1 MTAENNIFGTLK
13 IYGSG
18 LLNSYSQIFF
28 SNNKTFAVLLII
40 ISFFDIGAGLSGALA
55 VVVSQITATL
65 FNFNK
70 ELIRDGSYTYNS
82 LMVGIALGMFY
93 DFNMSFFIL
102 LLITSI
108 LTLFITIWFI
118 INLSKKGLPFLSL
131 PFLFGIWVVILGAQN
146 FAALDLHPKEMLS
159 LVRWFPE
166 LFTSVSDTI
175 STLPFADVIHMY
187 FRSLGAIFF
196 QFNDL
201 AGLIIA
207 IGILIYSR
215 IAFGLSVF
223 GFLIGY
229 GFYAYYGGDFS
240 QLIYSYIGFNFIL
253 TGIALGGFFVVPSS
267 KSYLML
273 LFTIPVIALSISA
286 SHTIFSY
293 FNLPLYSL
301 PFNIVTLLFLAI
313 MGSRLKASG
322 LALVTVQQFSPEKN
336 HYKHLNSVSRFKKDT
351 YYHIALPIMGNW
363 NISQGYAGDI
373 THKGDWQH
381 ALDFDVLDE
390 DENSYQDPGL
400 EVKDFYCYDLPV
412 IAPADGYVV
421 DILDGID
428 DNEINEVNL
437 EDNWGN
443 TIIIKHGDYIFT
455 KLSHIK
461 KESFKVAIGDHVKKG
476 QVIGKCGSSGRSP
489 EPHLHFQLQ
498 ATPYID
504 SKTLEYPISYYL
516 TKEKKGYEFHQFD
529 IPKEKE
535 IVTNVKTTKLL
546 TDAFGLVPGKLLYFD
561 YEGEEVKWEVFTN
574 VYNQTYIYCHTTKS
588 TAYFVNNKTVF
599 YFTDYFGNKGT
610 LLQHFYFGAQKVL
623 LGYYKNI
630 ELNDSLMIDGFF
642 NKLITSLHD
651 FTAPFFHYCRVKYH
665 FSFSDIDNEH
675 NPNKITFD
683 TNCIATIGKKVYKKS
698 TYTFYLE
705 DGKIAS
711 FKINN
716 QKTAVCKES

>member
-1 MTAENNIFGTLK
+1 MVAENNISENLK

-28 SNNKTFAVLLII
+28 SNNNTFAVLLII
-40 ISFFDIGAGLSGALA
+40 ISFFDFGAGLSGVLS
-55 VVVSQITATL
+55 VVVSQITAAL

-102 LLITSI
+102 LMITSI

-118 INLSKKGLPFLSL
+118 ITLSKRGLPFLSL
-131 PFLFGIWVVILGAQN
+131 PFLLGIWVIILGAPN
-146 FAALDLHPKEMLS
+146 FSALELHPKEILS
-159 LVRWFPE
+159 LVRLFPE
-166 LFTSVSDTI
+166 LFTSVSDAI
-175 STLPFADVIHMY
+175 ASLPFADVIHLY

-215 IAFGLSVF
+215 ISFGLSVF
-223 GFLIGY
+223 GFLIGF
-229 GFYAYYGGDFS
+229 GFYSYFGGDFS

-253 TGIALGGFFVVPSS
+253 TAIALGGFFVVPSK

-286 SHTIFSY
+286 FHTLFS
-293 FNLPLYSL
+293 FFGLPLYSL

-313 MGSRLKASG
+313 MATRMKTSG
-322 LALVTVQQFSPEKN
+322 LTLVTVQQFSPEKN
-336 HYKHLNSVSRFKKDT
+336 HYKHLNSVSRFSKDT
-351 YYHIALPIMGNW
+351 YYHIALPIMGSW
-363 NISQGYAGDI
+363 NISQGYAGNI

-381 ALDFDVLDE
+381 ALDFDVIDE
-390 DENSYQDPGL
+390 DGSSYQNSGIAL
-400 EVKDFYCYDLPV
+400 KDFYCYDLPV
-412 IAPADGYVV
+412 IAPSDGYVV
-421 DILDGID
+421 ALVDTVD

-437 EDNWGN
+437 KDNWGN
-443 TIIIKHGDYIFT
+443 TIIIKHGEHFFS

-461 KESFKVAIGDHVKKG
+461 KDSFTVKIGDFVKKG
-476 QVIGKCGSSGRSP
+476 HVIGTCGSSGRSP

-498 ATPYID
+498 VTPYID

-516 TKEKKGYEFHQFD
+516 TKEENGFDFHQFD
-529 IPKEKE
+529 VPKEKE
-535 IVTNVKTTKLL
+535 IVSNVQTTKLL
-546 TDAFGLVPGKLLYFD
+546 TDAFGLIPGKVLYFD
-561 YEGEEVKWEVFTN
+561 YEGQEVKWEVFTTALN
-574 VYNQTYIYCHTTKS
+574 HTYIYCHTTKS

-599 YFTDYFGNKGT
+599 YFTDFYGENNS
-610 LLQHFYFGAQKVL
+610 LLRHFYCGAQKVL

-630 ELNDSLMIDGFF
+630 KLEDSLMIDGFF
-642 NKLITSLHD
+642 NKIITSLHD

-665 FSFSDIDNEH
+665 FSFTSCDSEH
-675 NPNKITFD
+675 NPNEITFT
-683 TNCIATIGKKVYKKS
+683 TNCVATIGKKVTKKS
-698 TYTFYLE
+698 TYSFHLK

-711 FKINN
+711 ININN